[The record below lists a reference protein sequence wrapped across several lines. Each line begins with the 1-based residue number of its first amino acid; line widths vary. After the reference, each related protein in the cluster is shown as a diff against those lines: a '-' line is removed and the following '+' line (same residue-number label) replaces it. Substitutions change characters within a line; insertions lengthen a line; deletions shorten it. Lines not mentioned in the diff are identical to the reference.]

1 MIAEGRPR
9 LPGAGLGG
17 RAERGGVRAGRG
29 GLWRKPE
36 AGGASRK
43 SSGSVGRVGK
53 GLGRQPGLEWFG
65 RWEWVGLGRRRLGW
79 LAAAG
84 SRGDRPGRG

>member
-1 MIAEGRPR
+1 MQVDLGCRGRGWVAGAESRWDGT
-9 LPGAGLGG
+9 
-17 RAERGGVRAGRG
+17 GRG
-29 GLWRKPE
+29 GLMMKPE
-36 AGGASRK
+36 GGGVSRK
-43 SSGSVGRVGK
+43 GSGSVGRVGK